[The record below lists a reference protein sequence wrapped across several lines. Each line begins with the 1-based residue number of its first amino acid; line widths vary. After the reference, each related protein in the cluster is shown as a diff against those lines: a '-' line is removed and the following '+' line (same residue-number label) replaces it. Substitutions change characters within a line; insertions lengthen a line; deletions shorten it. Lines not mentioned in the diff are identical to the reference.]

1 MGKMLP
7 VLIVLLFILA
17 VGAIGVLAI
26 RWTRK
31 SSRRAALL
39 GLGLQFLSAFVI
51 PVPPPQVQ
59 QEEVKARARV
69 KKDTEAGDDP
79 NKGSNTLH

>member
-1 MGKMLP
+1 MLKILP

-17 VGAIGVLAI
+17 IAVFLVIAI
-26 RWTRK
+26 RWARR

-39 GLGLQFLSAFVI
+39 GLGLQFLSAFVV

-59 QEEVKARARV
+59 QEETNARARL
-69 KKDTEAGDDP
+69 KKDTEAGDDVD
-79 NKGSNTLH
+79 